1 MPAHNV
7 VANLNKAESSG
18 DTVVQDFGSEGIKA
32 DVIAE
37 ATAATGVTI
46 DSVECKDGKVT
57 ASGDTTSGDNATMG
71 HTATEG
77 LILTG
82 QGSTSDITMKNDAD
96 ATVLTVA
103 TGQTAIAR
111 VGGDQTLAIVVAD
124 ANYTVLAENSGK
136 IHHVANVSADRTFT
150 LPPAAAGLYYE
161 FQATLIAADG
171 NDWIIVTGSDTNF
184 FLGGVLHFVSDTVD
198 INLAVPNGTDD
209 ATIQVNLPSV
219 GTCVKMY
226 CDGTNWFLSGYV
238 FSVPIPTFT

>member
-1 MPAHNV
+1 MS
-7 VANLNKAESSG
+7 VANVINEIELAPDAVANFKKLG
-18 DTVVQDFGSEGIKA
+18 VKT

-46 DSVECKDGKVT
+46 DGVLAKDGAVT
-57 ASGDTTSGDNATMG
+57 ASGDTAAGDNATLG
-71 HTATEG
+71 YTATEG
-77 LILTG
+77 AILTG
-82 QGSTSDITMKNDAD
+82 QGSTSDITLKNDAD
-96 ATVLTVA
+96 AVVATVA
-103 TGQTAIAR
+103 TGQTAIAL
-111 VGGDQTLAIVVAD
+111 VGGVQTLAIVVAD
-124 ANYTVLAENSGK
+124 ANYTVLAANSGK

-150 LPPAAAGLYYE
+150 LPTAAAGLYYE

-171 NDWIIVTGSDTNF
+171 HDWIIVTGSDTNF
-184 FLGGVLHFVSDTVD
+184 YLGGVLHFVSDTVD

-226 CDGTNWFLSGYV
+226 CDGTNWFLSGFV